1 MRTFFAL
8 KKVRKLQSIKEAY
21 LRTRSVEE
29 DDNYDQER
37 EMENSSSNDS
47 DEEDIIDF
55 WIFWIWQIW
64 VINTTM
70 AFSN

>member
-1 MRTFFAL
+1 VA
-8 KKVRKLQSIKEAY
+8 KLQSIKEAY

-37 EMENSSSNDS
+37 ETENSSSNDS

-55 WIFWIWQIW
+55 
-64 VINTTM
+64 
-70 AFSN
+70 